1 MEEQILALLG
11 QKDYSPATSSEL
23 LDLLHLSPD
32 RQSQVNRVLRQLE
45 RTGQITRTKN
55 DRFIKS
61 QEADLIPGTIQI
73 NRQGKGFLRPDDATV
88 KEIMIPESDTST
100 ALHGDRVLVRRKVRP
115 RGLRP
120 DRGLEQETGSVIRIL
135 ERKRSQIVGTLQR
148 GRQFLYVIPDDPR
161 IAHDIYVPEPRDV
174 GRKPNIGD
182 KVVVELL
189 EWTSR
194 NNNPEGEIIEV
205 LGAPDEEGVDM
216 LSVLRQYN
224 LPLHFPKP
232 VLAEARAIGS
242 TVSSH
247 ELAGREDCR
256 SHQVITIDPDD
267 AKDFDDAIC
276 LERTASGQW
285 KLWVHIA
292 DVSHYVKPGTALD
305 VEARKRGNST
315 YLVDRVIP
323 MLPEAL
329 SNELCSLKP
338 NVDRL
343 TKCVEFLVADDGRVL
358 STKFYPA
365 VIHSQRRFTYKEV
378 FAILQAGSS
387 QLGGGNRR
395 AATISAAFSGATSAN
410 EDAESPSVPPL
421 VRGGVVAARQ
431 PLSHDSIVQMLHDA
445 HELAQTIRRLRFKNG
460 SLALDFPETKIRLDE
475 QGRVLRIEKIENDVS
490 HQLIEEYMLL
500 ANEAVAARL
509 MSENQKAIYRVH
521 EEPDARRINEF
532 REDVLSHHIPC
543 GNLTKRPEVSKL
555 LQKLDTIPIG
565 AALKIGFLRSLMRAR
580 YDVAPLGHYG
590 LAKAKY
596 THFTSPIRRYA
607 DLVVHR
613 ALFQAGTK
621 TVASAI
627 LADVEPG
634 FQPGG
639 KNVAGQKLPVKSED
653 LRHAERL
660 SGRQDAAL
668 HGRPGGLP
676 LHSHSLKET
685 AEHISDTERN
695 SADAER
701 DSKDVKMYAFLKAQ
715 LAMAKP
721 PVYPA
726 LVIDVRNFGFFVDV
740 PGLAMSGLIHCSSL
754 TDDFYEFDEA
764 RGQLTGRRN
773 RRVFRLGDKVE
784 VQIAKVDSFKKQVD
798 FRLAR
803 EERKATDDR
812 GDRFRPPQRS
822 QQRFDDRRPQPQQ
835 DRRSPRPQP
844 GQPQRGPQRFQDR
857 QQPRP
862 QSRPPQPTDRDR
874 SPVAAGE
881 PRGNR
886 PHFQKSQGWRRAADG
901 DRPRPERQPQGS
913 PQRKFGKAS
922 RPPQYQK
929 FGKFK
934 TQSQSRPTLPN
945 RPSRD
950 AKTEP
955 ARPQSGGG
963 NFRAGPSR
971 PQIPSSHSRSKF
983 GGRRRR

>member
-1 MEEQILALLG
+1 MEDQILALLG
-11 QKDYSPATSSEL
+11 QQNYAPSTAVEL
-23 LDLLHLSPD
+23 AQLLQLAPD
-32 RQSQVNRVLRQLE
+32 RHSQLNRVLRHLE
-45 RTGQITRTKN
+45 RTGQITRTKS

-61 QEADLIPGTIQI
+61 IEADLIPGRLQV
-73 NRQGKGFLRPDDATV
+73 NRAGKGFLQPDDASL
-88 KEIMIPESDTST
+88 KEIMIPENETGT
-100 ALHGDRVLVRRKVRP
+100 ALHGDRVLVRRNLRS

-120 DRGLEQETGSVIRIL
+120 DRGAAQETGSVIRIL

-161 IAHDIYVPEPRDV
+161 MPQDIYVPEPRDV
-174 GRKPNIGD
+174 GRKPNLGD

-189 EWTSR
+189 EWKSR
-194 NNNPEGEIIEV
+194 HTNPEGEIIEV

-232 VLAEARAIGS
+232 VLAEARSHGV
-242 TVSSH
+242 TVPAH

-256 SHQVITIDPDD
+256 AHPVITIDPDD

-276 LERTASGQW
+276 LERTAQGQW

-305 VEARKRGNST
+305 DEARKRGNST

-343 TKCVEFLVADDGRVL
+343 TKCVEFLIANDGRVL
-358 STKFYPA
+358 NTKFYPA

-378 FAILQAGSS
+378 FAILQ
-387 QLGGGNRR
+387 QPP
-395 AATISAAFSGATSAN
+395 SADPI
-410 EDAESPSVPPL
+410 E
-421 VRGGVVAARQ
+421 R
-431 PLSHDSIVQMLHDA
+431 MLHDA
-445 HELAQTIRRLRFKNG
+445 HELAQKIRRLRFKNG

-509 MSENQKAIYRVH
+509 MSQRLPAIYRVH
-521 EEPDARRINEF
+521 EEPDVRRINEF

-543 GNLTKRPEVSKL
+543 GNLTKRAEVAKL
-555 LQKLDTIPIG
+555 LDNLDTLPIG
-565 AALKIGFLRSLMRAR
+565 PALKIGFLRSLMRAR
-580 YDVAPLGHYG
+580 YDVQPLGHYG
-590 LAKAKY
+590 LAKDKY

-613 ALFQAGTK
+613 ALFEH
-621 TVASAI
+621 S
-627 LADVEPG
+627 
-634 FQPGG
+634 
-639 KNVAGQKLPVKSED
+639 
-653 LRHAERL
+653 
-660 SGRQDAAL
+660 
-668 HGRPGGLP
+668 HGAT
-676 LHSHSLKET
+676 HSLKET

-715 LAMAKP
+715 LAMPNP

-726 LVIDVRNFGFFVDV
+726 LVTDVRNFGFFVDV
-740 PGLAMSGLIHCSSL
+740 PGLAMSGLVHCSSL
-754 TDDFYEFDEA
+754 TDDFYAFDEA
-764 RGQLTGRRN
+764 RGTLTGRRN
-773 RRVFRLGDKVE
+773 RRVFRLGDKLD

-803 EERKATDDR
+803 EERKDR
-812 GDRFRPPQRS
+812 N
-822 QQRFDDRRPQPQQ
+822 
-835 DRRSPRPQP
+835 
-844 GQPQRGPQRFQDR
+844 
-857 QQPRP
+857 
-862 QSRPPQPTDRDR
+862 R

-881 PRGNR
+881 PRGSR
-886 PHFQKSQGWRRAADG
+886 PQFQKSQGWRRAADG
-901 DRPRPERQPQGS
+901 DRPRSGGQQERP
-913 PQRKFGKAS
+913 PQRFQDRQQPRRQS
-922 RPPQYQK
+922 RPPQQEQRTFKTSQSQPAQSPRGSSRPPQPK

-934 TQSQSRPTLPN
+934 TQPNRPTLPN

-950 AKTEP
+950 AKPEP
-955 ARPQSGGG
+955 ARPKSGGR
-963 NFRAGPSR
+963 NFRASPSR
-971 PQIPSSHSRSKF
+971 PMIPTSHSRSKF
-983 GGRRRR
+983 SGRRHR